1 MKMDQNQRNMLRQL
15 PAMDE
20 VLSLREISIF
30 EKTLGRKAVKSVV
43 SEVIGDVRK
52 SILVGKTCSV
62 SLETIQA
69 EIKERL
75 AKYSSPSLDRVVNAT
90 GVVVHTNLGRSC
102 LAPQAVEAVNQTAT
116 HYSTLEYD
124 VRSGER
130 GQRNDHVE
138 WLLCQLTGSDGA
150 VVVNNNAGAV
160 LLLLSTFASGDEV
173 IVSRGELVE
182 IGGSFRIPDIMALS
196 GAKLVEVG
204 TTNRTRLDDYRN
216 ALSERTRMILK
227 VHPSNFRI
235 VGFHSSPSREE
246 LAALAKEKDLLF
258 AEDLGSGVLVD
269 CSEFGLSGEPTVREC
284 IEAGVDLVTFSG
296 DKLLGGPQA
305 GSIVGR
311 RPLVEKLKRHPF
323 LRALRI
329 DKMTLAAMERTL
341 RLYLEGN
348 YLSIPTLRMLAAS
361 ADDLEKVAE
370 NLRKQILETV
380 DNTCY
385 MSITEVE
392 DVVGGG
398 AFPETSLKGR
408 GLRLESKDLDE
419 QEILDGLRRH
429 STPVI
434 GVIEG
439 GAVVLHVRT
448 LLDGDE
454 RIIADAMK
462 SLLHK

>member
-1 MKMDQNQRNMLRQL
+1 MDQNRRNMLRQL

-20 VLSLREISIF
+20 LLSLCEISFF
-30 EKTLGRKAVKSVV
+30 EKTLGRKAVKAVV
-43 SEVIGDVRK
+43 SNVIGEVRK
-52 SILVGKTCSV
+52 SIRVGDTDSV
-62 SLETIQA
+62 SLENIRA
-69 EIKERL
+69 EIEGRL
-75 AKYSSPSLDRVVNAT
+75 LKYSRPSLNRVVNAT

-102 LAPQAVEAVNQTAT
+102 LAPEAVEAVSQTAAY
-116 HYSTLEYD
+116 YSTLEYD
-124 VRSGER
+124 IESGSR

-138 WLLCQLTGSDGA
+138 WILSQLTGSDGA

-160 LLLLSTFASGDEV
+160 LLLLSAFASGEEV

-204 TTNRTRLDDYRN
+204 TTNRTRLEDYKN

-235 VGFHSSPSREE
+235 VGFHSSPSRKE
-246 LAALAKEKDLLF
+246 LAELAKEKDLLF

-269 CSEFGLSGEPTVREC
+269 CSEFGLFGEPTVREC

-311 RPLVEKLKRHPF
+311 RPLVEKLKKHPF

-341 RLYLEGN
+341 RLYLEGK
-348 YLSIPTLRMLAAS
+348 YHEIPTLRMLSITTA
-361 ADDLEKVAE
+361 DLEKVAVK
-370 NLRKQILETV
+370 LREKILEVAGGKCKVT
-380 DNTCY
+380 
-385 MSITEVE
+385 IAEVE

-398 AFPETSLKGR
+398 AFPETSLEGKGIR
-408 GLRLESKDLDE
+408 IESKERDE
-419 QEILDGLRRH
+419 QAILDGLRRH
-429 STPVI
+429 RIPVI
-434 GVIEG
+434 GVVEN

-454 RIIADAMK
+454 RIIPAAVKGLFHD
-462 SLLHK
+462 

>member
-1 MKMDQNQRNMLRQL
+1 MHMDRNQRSILRQL

-20 VLSLREISIF
+20 VLSLREISTY
-30 EKTLGRKAVKSVV
+30 EKNLGRKAVKSVV
-43 SEVIGDVRK
+43 SDVIGDVRK
-52 SILVGKTCSV
+52 SILVGEIGSV
-62 SLETIQA
+62 SLEKIQT
-69 EIKERL
+69 EIKRRL

-102 LAPQAVEAVNQTAT
+102 LAPEAVEAVNQTARR
-116 HYSTLEYD
+116 YSTLEYD

-160 LLLLSTFASGDEV
+160 LLLLSAFASGEEV

-204 TTNRTRLDDYRN
+204 TTNRTRLEDYRN
-216 ALSERTRMILK
+216 ALSERTRMILR

-235 VGFHSSPSREE
+235 VGFHSSPSRKE
-246 LAALAKEKDLLF
+246 LAMLAKEKDLLF

-269 CSEFGLSGEPTVREC
+269 CTEFGLSGEPTVREC

-311 RPLVEKLKRHPF
+311 RPLVDRLKKHPL

-329 DKMTLAAMERTL
+329 DKMTLAALERTL

-348 YLSIPTLRMLAAS
+348 YLRIPTLGMLAAS
-361 ADDLEKVAE
+361 ANDLEKVAE
-370 NLRKQILETV
+370 SLREKILETAG
-380 DNTCY
+380 DRWDIG
-385 MSITEVE
+385 ITGVE

-398 AFPETSLKGR
+398 AFPETSLEGR

-429 STPVI
+429 SIPVV
-434 GVIEG
+434 GVIED
-439 GAVVLHVRT
+439 GAVILHVRT

-454 RIIADAMK
+454 RIIADAVK
-462 SLLHK
+462 NLSHD

>member
-1 MKMDQNQRNMLRQL
+1 MDQNKRNILRQL

-20 VLSLREISIF
+20 VLALPEISIF

-43 SEVIGDVRK
+43 ADVIGDVRK
-52 SILVGKTCSV
+52 SILVGETGSV
-62 SLETIQA
+62 SLENIQA
-69 EIKERL
+69 EIEGRL

-102 LAPQAVEAVNQTAT
+102 LAPEAVEAVNQTAAR
-116 HYSTLEYD
+116 YSTLEYE

-160 LLLLSTFASGDEV
+160 LLLLATFAFGEEV

-204 TTNRTRLDDYRN
+204 TTNRTRIEDYRN
-216 ALSERTRMILK
+216 ALSERTRMILR

-235 VGFHSSPSREE
+235 VGFHSSPSRKE

-284 IEAGVDLVTFSG
+284 IDAGVDLVTFSG

-311 RPLVEKLKRHPF
+311 RALVERLKKHPF

-329 DKMTLAAMERTL
+329 DKMTLAALERTL

-348 YLSIPTLRMLAAS
+348 YLRIPTLGMLAAS
-361 ADDLEKVAE
+361 TNELEKVAE
-370 NLRKQILETV
+370 SLREKILETAG
-380 DNTCY
+380 DRWDIG
-385 MSITEVE
+385 ITEVK

-398 AFPETSLKGR
+398 AFPETSLEGR

-419 QEILDGLRRH
+419 QEILDGLRCH
-429 STPVI
+429 SIPVI
-434 GVIEG
+434 GVIEDG
-439 GAVVLHVRT
+439 TALLHVRT
-448 LLDGDE
+448 LLDGDDK
-454 RIIADAMK
+454 IIADAIK
-462 SLLHK
+462 NLSHD